1 MDQHRRTTRS
11 GVSRRAFLQG
21 TAGAGVLLGVGARLS
36 AGTPPPRGAAP
47 TARSQPRTEP
57 RTYLFNLSHMD
68 TSRHDVILVA
78 GKQRVKLKSVTP
90 ATLKKVRQEHPLFNA
105 VPDAHLTHRVEDLAM
120 PAEAVQLC
128 YLQRV
133 ARGKK
138 DGSWDMALLFSHHP
152 TAALL
157 EARQRGKARA
167 GEDAAPVPVKW
178 ARYGITPEIREALND
193 PVGEEMLQDTASQAV
208 TLVAHHP
215 ELVSLEPTSAAD
227 VHNII
232 GAQRSI
238 LSLSQVLQLQGP
250 ATPTGGWA
258 TLTPLINPETGQP
271 YTNSQ
276 GQVQYVPVWSQT
288 TGELAGLAM
297 LQALDTVKN
306 DSLGTAHSLG
316 VNITGIDPTT
326 ITTNDPNAP
335 THGKIWT
342 LHDGMPAVGQSAS
355 GGLLETGLAYQL
367 TNQSPDYGY
376 AVAVTGVDSS
386 LNVTITAQNWAVRY
400 LSLYIRYLNASDQ
413 PIALSSLASAI
424 QDQFPL
430 WDLQLNGEFDA
441 LLHLINPQFTV
452 LGIPVQTTTVTT
464 TFPLPPGASK
474 ALLLAGGLGRGDNP
488 YPATIG
494 PGKTLTVV
502 VNLAVPTFFLA
513 LAAAAALGT
522 FVLQIQDAGV
532 IKTVVQLL
540 VTLFED
546 IILKVQVDDPL
557 SWQSVAVTLGQA
569 LLGSAAV
576 PLVTIIA
583 ASIAEGEVLE
593 AVTDAI
599 PVVGTILS
607 AIFAAGLLAQVIETS
622 VEVAQSPQTY
632 VDKLTVT
639 HDVVVTISSEDPAG
653 WPATATSYTATAQF
667 DNGTPHNLGPM
678 ALTGAPPLQVTF
690 PGVPFGGMV
699 AVNVGVYSANGW
711 LAGQGGIG
719 PVPNASGSCTTLT
732 RDGSLSCQTSQ
743 TPGDL
748 ALSFAITENLV
759 PLTNTTTYSHK
770 EVIELDAAG
779 RHVWQATTTPPAV
792 VTPQGLCENV
802 DGQLCALTGV
812 TISTTDA
819 TVGYAW
825 QAFDQTVVDCAS
837 GATGQ
842 LNRFANL
849 SITENPQSSYLFS
862 GCGFSGTVRLV
873 YDLLGKQDWNFY
885 LDPTNGGNYIRQI
898 RLSAGGASSYDSPT
912 SDKAFGK
919 LHFRSDALLLHPL
932 GKILS
937 INSELNK
944 IEVLTLP
951 VVAVPDAD
959 APSSQVYSG
968 KGIREGRLQ
977 GPTLAALAPDG
988 TILILETKNNRIQA
1002 FDLSA
1007 NPKRHFKEG
1016 AYVVPLVDPPDAGV
1030 TYLDLAVEY
1039 SGYLYVLSYTGEAG
1053 AYVYRLDLYTPA
1065 GDWLA
1070 RTSGVTAARLAVNYW
1085 RDVFTVNYQVLT
1097 RPDGSLP
1104 AVTEPSVSHWIPST
1118 P

>member
-1 MDQHRRTTRS
+1 M
-11 GVSRRAFLQG
+11 
-21 TAGAGVLLGVGARLS
+21 
-36 AGTPPPRGAAP
+36 
-47 TARSQPRTEP
+47 
-57 RTYLFNLSHMD
+57 
-68 TSRHDVILVA
+68 
-78 GKQRVKLKSVTP
+78 
-90 ATLKKVRQEHPLFNA
+90 
-105 VPDAHLTHRVEDLAM
+105 
-120 PAEAVQLC
+120 
-128 YLQRV
+128 
-133 ARGKK
+133 
-138 DGSWDMALLFSHHP
+138 
-152 TAALL
+152 
-157 EARQRGKARA
+157 
-167 GEDAAPVPVKW
+167 
-178 ARYGITPEIREALND
+178 
-193 PVGEEMLQDTASQAV
+193 
-208 TLVAHHP
+208 
-215 ELVSLEPTSAAD
+215 
-227 VHNII
+227 
-232 GAQRSI
+232 
-238 LSLSQVLQLQGP
+238 
-250 ATPTGGWA
+250 
-258 TLTPLINPETGQP
+258 
-271 YTNSQ
+271 
-276 GQVQYVPVWSQT
+276 
-288 TGELAGLAM
+288 
-297 LQALDTVKN
+297 
-306 DSLGTAHSLG
+306 
-316 VNITGIDPTT
+316 
-326 ITTNDPNAP
+326 
-335 THGKIWT
+335 
-342 LHDGMPAVGQSAS
+342 
-355 GGLLETGLAYQL
+355 
-367 TNQSPDYGY
+367 
-376 AVAVTGVDSS
+376 
-386 LNVTITAQNWAVRY
+386 
-400 LSLYIRYLNASDQ
+400 
-413 PIALSSLASAI
+413 
-424 QDQFPL
+424 
-430 WDLQLNGEFDA
+430 
-441 LLHLINPQFTV
+441 
-452 LGIPVQTTTVTT
+452 
-464 TFPLPPGASK
+464 
-474 ALLLAGGLGRGDNP
+474 
-488 YPATIG
+488 
-494 PGKTLTVV
+494 
-502 VNLAVPTFFLA
+502 
-513 LAAAAALGT
+513 
-522 FVLQIQDAGV
+522 
-532 IKTVVQLL
+532 
-540 VTLFED
+540 
-546 IILKVQVDDPL
+546 
-557 SWQSVAVTLGQA
+557 
-569 LLGSAAV
+569 
-576 PLVTIIA
+576 
-583 ASIAEGEVLE
+583 
-593 AVTDAI
+593 
-599 PVVGTILS
+599 
-607 AIFAAGLLAQVIETS
+607 
-622 VEVAQSPQTY
+622 
-632 VDKLTVT
+632 
-639 HDVVVTISSEDPAG
+639 
-653 WPATATSYTATAQF
+653 
-667 DNGTPHNLGPM
+667 
-678 ALTGAPPLQVTF
+678 
-690 PGVPFGGMV
+690 
-699 AVNVGVYSANGW
+699 
-711 LAGQGGIG
+711 
-719 PVPNASGSCTTLT
+719 
-732 RDGSLSCQTSQ
+732 
-743 TPGDL
+743 
-748 ALSFAITENLV
+748 

-898 RLSAGGASSYDSPT
+898 RLSASGASSYDSPT